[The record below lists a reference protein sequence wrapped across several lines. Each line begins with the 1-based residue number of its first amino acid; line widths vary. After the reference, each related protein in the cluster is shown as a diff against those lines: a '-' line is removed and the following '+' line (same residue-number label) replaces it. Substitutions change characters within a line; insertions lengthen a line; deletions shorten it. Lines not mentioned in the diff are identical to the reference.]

1 MTSESASK
9 TSTLK
14 DLVVTAAVATVV
26 SALVSPWIRRWTEP
40 QASTDPSQ
48 VPPSEAVPDDVGV
61 RIERLLEVPNSF
73 PTIAMTSPRQERG
86 LRTRRR
92 TDDDDSDDREP

>member
-26 SALVSPWIRRWTEP
+26 SALVSPWLRRWTEP
-40 QASTDPSQ
+40 QQASVPPQ
-48 VPPSEAVPDDVGV
+48 GPPSEAVPDDLGA

-73 PTIAMTSPRQERG
+73 PTVAMTSPRQERG
-86 LRTRRR
+86 LRTRRP
-92 TDDDDSDDREP
+92 TDDDDSDDLEP